1 MRNEKEQIEN
11 DHNLEFL
18 FNPKFMGLTTEG
30 LIKKKE
36 ECNTLNNGR
45 INSNSSDTPKLLHA
59 EEIEIYEKR
68 IYNLK
73 REIDLKKE
81 LLKKRKIFILR
92 NKVYAELVKLEEDI
106 DKYTK
111 RLTELKNSDKKSKEP
126 KVTKTLM
133 KVDGSLLQDI
143 DGELESRIRYNF
155 NNYVK

>member
-1 MRNEKEQIEN
+1 
-11 DHNLEFL
+11 
-18 FNPKFMGLTTEG
+18 MGLTTEG

-45 INSNSSDTPKLLHA
+45 INSNSFDTSKVLHE
-59 EEIEIYEKR
+59 EEIEIYQKR

-92 NKVYAELVKLEEDI
+92 NKVDEELVKLEEGI
-106 DKYTK
+106 DKYTN
-111 RLTELKNSDKKSKEP
+111 RVAELKNSDEKSKEP
-126 KVTKTLM
+126 KIEKTFI
-133 KVDGSLLQDI
+133 KVDRSLLQDI
-143 DGELESRIRYNF
+143 EGELESRVRYNF